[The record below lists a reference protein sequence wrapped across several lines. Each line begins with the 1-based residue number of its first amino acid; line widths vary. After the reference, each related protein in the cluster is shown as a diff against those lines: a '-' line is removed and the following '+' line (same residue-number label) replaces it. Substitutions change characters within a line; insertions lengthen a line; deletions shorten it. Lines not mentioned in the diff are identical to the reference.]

1 MKTKNLFSIAI
12 FMMAIIGLTLTGC
25 QKEKIADP
33 AKDSASL
40 QQLSTDEE
48 SVESAMDESMND
60 LNNFLYTGGLKSTD
74 SLPCNAVL
82 DSTTIINDTITK
94 YLTFN
99 GLNCNQ
105 TRIRTGK
112 VIIKKLVGVQWFNPG
127 AIVIIRHIDFTITK
141 VSNGKS
147 ITFNSVKSHQNVSGG
162 IIGFSTEPVVHKAWG
177 HIAVTFTNGD
187 TKSWSVARQKTFTGT
202 FPDLIMTTDG
212 FGTEAGFSNLVVWG
226 VNRNNENFYT
236 QILQSV
242 VHRQACDWKPCS
254 GIKKHQI
261 PADSKSATLTFGYDS
276 NNQPVTGNDCPV
288 KYKLDWQKNNNSG
301 TVYLW
306 L

>member
-1 MKTKNLFSIAI
+1 
-12 FMMAIIGLTLTGC
+12 
-25 QKEKIADP
+25 
-33 AKDSASL
+33 
-40 QQLSTDEE
+40 
-48 SVESAMDESMND
+48 MDESMND
-60 LNNFLYTGGLKSTD
+60 LNNFLYSGGLKSTD

-82 DSTTIINDTITK
+82 DSTTTINDTITK

-112 VIIKKLVGVQWFNPG
+112 VIIKKLVGMPWIVPG
-127 AIVIIRHIDFTITK
+127 AFVIIRHIDFTVTK

-147 ITFNSVKSHQNVSGG
+147 ITFNSVKYHQNVSGG
-162 IIGFSTEPVVHKAWG
+162 IIGNGTEPVVHRAWG
-177 HIAVTFTNGD
+177 NMDVTFDNGD
-187 TKSWSVARQKTFTGT
+187 TRSWSVARQKTYTGT
-202 FPDLIMTTDG
+202 IPNLIMTTDG
-212 FGTEAGFSNLVVWG
+212 FGTEAGFTNLVVWG
-226 VNRNNENFYT
+226 INRNNENFYT

-254 GIKKHQI
+254 GIKKHSI

-288 KYKLDWQKNNNSG
+288 KYKLDWQKNNHSG